1 MSDKKMKLYTVK
13 EVAEILKVK
22 EGTMRNY
29 LSTGK
34 IDFIKVLGNTRITR
48 EELEKHIKL
57 TKKEQ

>member
-1 MSDKKMKLYTVK
+1 MLDKEMKLYTVK

-34 IDFIKVLGNTRITR
+34 IDFIKVLGNTRITQ

-57 TKKEQ
+57 TKKE